1 MTNPMGFAWSRIQ
14 DTPLASEARGLI
26 ELNGLFGCTY
36 HNLEHVESMYQYL
49 ADTNE
54 PYDEALDWAVLFH
67 DIVYDEKPEKEYRS
81 AKAFVDMV
89 KVYKGCNLR
98 PAKQGQAHSLIM
110 RTVDHIVM
118 PEVKGSSAIVRADLH
133 GLTNR
138 LTAFQN
144 FGKIMLESMKLYNID
159 MVTFAENSEKF
170 MTALLHRVSGN
181 ITSDPD
187 HRDFYLQ
194 VGDGILYTINLAQ
207 FVQGK
212 HK

>member
-1 MTNPMGFAWSRIQ
+1 MTNWTGLAWSRIQ
-14 DTPLASEARGLI
+14 DTPLALEARGLI
-26 ELNGLFGCTY
+26 ELNELFGCAY

-54 PYDEALDWAVLFH
+54 PYDEALDWAILFH

-81 AKAFVDMV
+81 MKTFAEMV
-89 KVYKGCNLR
+89 EKFDGCTPDIWER
-98 PAKQGQAHSLIM
+98 DRVCKLIM
-110 RTVDHIVM
+110 YTHDHVVTQY
-118 PEVKGSSAIVRADLH
+118 PGSSAIVRADLH

-144 FGKIMLESMKLYNID
+144 FGKIMSESMKLYNID
-159 MVTFAENSEKF
+159 MITFAENSEKF

-181 ITSDPD
+181 ITTDPD
-187 HRDFYLQ
+187 HRDFYLE
-194 VGDGILYTINLAQ
+194 VGDGILYTISLSE

-212 HK
+212 LK